1 MGRGYSDTLRPSV
14 CLCARQFE
22 KNCSCQSVT
31 KFASWIH
38 FGVGMILGTKGQRSR
53 SQRATTDLSCIGCS
67 LQWMFSAYI
76 DTFNY
81 FLFVLLIYC
90 FFVCFASLTS
100 ALSMIWPQR
109 VLLHKWYHVVC
120 GTSGPTISK
129 RFTRDLSGVSKTT
142 R

>member
-1 MGRGYSDTLRPSV
+1 MERGYSDTLRPSV

-81 FLFVLLIYC
+81 FPFVLLIYC
-90 FFVCFASLTS
+90 FFFVFCILNFGTFYDMA
-100 ALSMIWPQR
+100 QR

-129 RFTRDLSGVSKTT
+129 RFTRDLLGVSKTT